1 MAKKGRVQVKLRSSE
16 SAYMYVTTKNPK
28 KHPER
33 MELRKYDPVADARGG
48 FPTKWGKLTKP
59 GGHFKEISDLQGGLK
74 KDLTSYTKNCAGSGV
89 QVSRDVDIAANAP
102 VAPPPGLP

>member
-33 MELRKYDPVADARGG
+33 MVADPRDLVRGRTT
-48 FPTKWGKLTKP
+48 P
-59 GGHFKEISDLQGGLK
+59 
-74 KDLTSYTKNCAGSGV
+74 
-89 QVSRDVDIAANAP
+89 RDVEF
-102 VAPPPGLP
+102 V